1 MLAVSSSRLKPGN
14 LMMGADGSC
23 TVMDLGIVKQI
34 DEAADATASSTTGTP
49 RYMPPKC
56 SPTKALMVELTY
68 TLWA

>member
-1 MLAVSSSRLKPGN
+1 
-14 LMMGADGSC
+14 MMADGSC

-34 DEAADATASSTTGTP
+34 DEAADATASSTTGTLQGICLL
-49 RYMPPKC
+49 KC